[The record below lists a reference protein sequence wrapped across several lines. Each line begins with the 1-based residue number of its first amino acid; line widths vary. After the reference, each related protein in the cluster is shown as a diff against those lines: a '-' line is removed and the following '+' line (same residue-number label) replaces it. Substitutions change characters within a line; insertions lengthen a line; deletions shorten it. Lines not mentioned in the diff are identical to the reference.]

1 MSAVARRA
9 GVTFGFLSIAVLALT
24 SGCKAMPTTH
34 YYVLEPRAGASDDV
48 GAGLTVGVLP
58 FEVDPPYDQDRIVY
72 RIGADSPRVGFYEYH
87 RWAAPLSRMLP
98 RIASAAF
105 RDVEGVRRIEPV
117 ASGHRYD
124 VRLYG
129 RVITLE
135 EVDTAGGQHVRMD
148 LVLTLIGS
156 DGSTLWSAAASGR
169 SDTSADTVEELVTQA
184 RSVAERVF
192 AGQREGFARALASAG
207 QSSSTSSSS
216 SLKRKLRRVAE
227 TSTSVSMR
235 LPPRK

>member
-1 MSAVARRA
+1 MSAAARRA
-9 GVTFGFLSIAVLALT
+9 GVALGCLSIAVLVFT

-34 YYVLEPRAGASDDV
+34 YYLLEPSAGASDGT

-72 RIGADSPRVGFYEYH
+72 RIGADSPKVGFYEYH

-98 RIASAAF
+98 RIACAAF
-105 RDVEGVRRIEPV
+105 RNVEGVRRIEPV
-117 ASGHRYD
+117 ASEHRYD
-124 VRLYG
+124 VRLSG

-169 SDTSADTVEELVTQA
+169 SDTSADTVEELVAQIRA
-184 RSVAERVF
+184 VAESVF
-192 AGQREGFARALASAG
+192 AGQREGFARALASA
-207 QSSSTSSSS
+207 
-216 SLKRKLRRVAE
+216 VAGGG
-227 TSTSVSMR
+227 
-235 LPPRK
+235 